1 MSYARHYSTYI
12 SGTVS
17 GRVSYPRSDSGG
29 SVSVTLEW
37 QEPIEVMIQVDTNP
51 FDHSVNSLKHHVD
64 ALSGAVVAAE
74 TVYVIEKT
82 HSANAISKSVTDGF
96 FTLIRSDITQQM
108 AALKSKIDSLV
119 MKLTDMKHGLVKIHQ
134 QMGLD
139 YTRITERYSKVFE
152 DLDQETRNRV
162 SALDQDLIAARREM
176 SLQLARPIDKG
187 TSAIPTIFGG
197 ENSNAQTAMVAAGIR
212 ARMNQLLIN
221 SQAYLAGERTL
232 ARNFAATLW
241 DDLPAQGN
249 AVSLPVLYL
258 SADDPEG
265 HAMEEVF
272 TGASDLSPLGD
283 EGLQALFLRRFKE
296 DSLAWSPMGNH
307 PQIDRY
313 LNALVGSIESG
324 DATHDARV
332 RETLLKFWSK
342 GKPAILPI

>member
-17 GRVSYPRSDSGG
+17 GSVSYPRSDSGG
-29 SVSVTLEW
+29 SISVTLEW

-82 HSANAISKSVTDGF
+82 QSAKAISKSVTDGF

-108 AALKSKIDSLV
+108 AALKSKIDALV
-119 MKLTDMKHGLVKIHQ
+119 MKLNDMKHGLVKIHQ

-152 DLDQETRNRV
+152 DLDQETKNRV
-162 SALDQDLIAARREM
+162 SALDQDLISAQREM
-176 SLQLARPIDKG
+176 SQQLARPIDKG

-197 ENSNAQTAMVAAGIR
+197 ENSQAQTAMVAAGIR
-212 ARMNQLLIN
+212 SRMNQLLIN

-241 DDLPAQGN
+241 EDLPAEGN
-249 AVSLPVLYL
+249 LVSLPVLYL

-265 HAMEEVF
+265 HAMEEIF

-283 EGLQALFLRRFKE
+283 EGLQAMFLRRFNE
-296 DSLAWSPMGNH
+296 GSLVWSPMGSD

-324 DATHDARV
+324 DATHDSRV